1 MDTWD
6 DAAAEPKAY
15 DSIRLAALVERESQ
29 LETLQGL
36 ARDSVQGGGLAFVF
50 GEAGHGKTSLVKA
63 FVGGLDHRFRVVS
76 VACEPIG
83 RPLAFGPLVATADV
97 LPQSVR
103 EELDG
108 GGVRPAVYREMFGL
122 LRSEPTVLV
131 VDDIQWAD
139 EATLGLVRH
148 LGRQMA
154 ETSSVLVVTVR
165 PEEIDPAHPF
175 QVVMADIGRLATRVD
190 LPALTLEGV
199 RQLTAGTSLDPVT
212 VHAATLGN
220 PFFIEEIVLH
230 PDAEIPET
238 VAVSVEATV
247 ASLSKAAREVVE
259 MVALTADGIALAL
272 LAAHEA
278 SVDAA
283 CRRRLLVVAD
293 SRVRCR
299 HDLIRTAVASSV
311 PPARARRLHGSI
323 FELLRQDTSGLVRT
337 AELAYHSHAG
347 GLEVEAGRYSVEA
360 ARTAARAGSHREAA
374 LAYGWAYQHRTVI
387 DPSLLPAVLRAAA
400 YEHLLVNDF
409 LTAIQMSQTL
419 LQIAGTDAERGEAD
433 AWVAF
438 FAMRQGD
445 IALAELHSTRAIAAL
460 EAGGPSV
467 ALARAEA
474 VRAVIPLVRGAA
486 DESVALA
493 EAAVATAR
501 ACGARA
507 VEADALITLGRA
519 LVHEGRPEGLRVIEE
534 GGSIAREMRSLDAAA
549 RAVYHLGTLPFL
561 EMRLADAVDQ
571 MDDGLRYLASE
582 ELDAWYVALEVTR
595 AHIAVLRG
603 EWEAAADA
611 LGRVLPRST
620 CLSTEAEA
628 ALVEARRLMR
638 LGDPAAVAALDLGLS
653 RADQG
658 VGYEEDV
665 LATEVAMEAAWLGLI
680 DEGAAADRYVRT
692 IDVARQVEDSW
703 ALSRLA
709 FWALRLG
716 LDPPPGRL
724 AGPVEDEVVGD
735 PIKAAVRWKEGG
747 YRSEGAIVEAFT
759 PGASLREVFGE
770 LERLGARGVADGLRR
785 RLRAHG
791 VAGIPRGVQQPAG
804 MHPAGLTARQQDV
817 LALIAAGCSNE
828 AIAAELFI
836 SKKTVSHHVSAILA
850 QLGVESRVQAAALAH
865 SNAWV

>member
-1 MDTWD
+1 M
-6 DAAAEPKAY
+6 
-15 DSIRLAALVERESQ
+15 AALVERDSQ
-29 LETLQGL
+29 LAMLHGI
-36 ARDSVQGGGLAFVF
+36 ARNTVRRGALVFVS
-50 GEAGHGKTSLVKA
+50 GEAGHGKTSLIDA
-63 FVGGLDHRFRVVS
+63 FVSDLDHRFRIVS
-76 VACEPIG
+76 LACEPIG
-83 RPLAFGPLVATADV
+83 RPLAFGPLIATADP
-97 LPQSVR
+97 LPQAVR
-103 EELDG
+103 DELDG
-108 GGVRPAVYREMFGL
+108 GGLRPAVYREMFGL

-148 LGRQMA
+148 LGRQIA
-154 ETSSVLVVTVR
+154 DTSSMLVVTVR

-175 QVVMADIGRLATRVD
+175 QVVTADIGRLATTVE
-190 LPALTLEGV
+190 LPALTVDGV
-199 RQLTAGTSLDPVT
+199 RQLTAGTPLDPAA

-220 PFFIEEIVLH
+220 PFFVEEIVLH
-230 PDAEIPET
+230 PDSEIPET

-247 ASLSKAAREVVE
+247 ASLSSAARDVVE
-259 MVALTADGIALAL
+259 MIALTADGIDLGL
-272 LAAHEA
+272 LADHEA

-283 CRRRLLVVAD
+283 CRRRLLVVSD

-299 HDLIRTAVASSV
+299 HDLIRAAVASRV
-311 PPARARRLHGSI
+311 PPARARRLHRSI
-323 FELLRQDTSGLVRT
+323 FELFRQDTSGLVRT

-347 GLEVEAGRYSVEA
+347 GLETEAGRYSVEA
-360 ARTAARAGSHREAA
+360 AHTAARAGSHREAA
-374 LAYGWAYQHRTVI
+374 LAYGWAYQHRNAI
-387 DPSLLPAVLRAAA
+387 DPNLLAGVLRAAA

-409 LTAIQMSQTL
+409 LTAIEISQTL
-419 LQIAGTDAERGEAD
+419 LEIASTEAERGEAD

-445 IALAELHSTRAIAAL
+445 IDLAELHSTRAIAAL
-460 EAGGPSV
+460 ESAGPSV

-474 VRAVIPLVRGAA
+474 VRAVIPVARGAA
-486 DESVALA
+486 DKSVALA

-519 LVHEGRPEGLRVIEE
+519 LVHEGRPEGLRIIEE
-534 GGSIAREMRSLDAAA
+534 GGSIAREVRSLDAAA

-561 EMRLADAVDQ
+561 EMRLSDAVEQ

-603 EWEAAADA
+603 EWDAAADA

-620 CLSTEAEA
+620 CLSTETEA

-638 LGDPAAVAALDLGLS
+638 LGDPAALAALDLGLS

-680 DEGAAADRYVRT
+680 DEGAAADRYVRM
-692 IDVARQVEDSW
+692 IDAALRVDDSW
-703 ALSRLA
+703 ALSRLG

-716 LDPPPGRL
+716 FDPPPGRL
-724 AGPVEDEVVGD
+724 AGPVEDEVAGD
-735 PIKAAVRWKEGG
+735 PIKAAVRWREDGYPAEGV
-747 YRSEGAIVEAFT
+747 IVEAFT
-759 PGASLREVFGE
+759 PGASLRELFGE
-770 LERLGARGVADGLRR
+770 LERLGAGGIAEGLRR
-785 RLRAHG
+785 RLRALG
-791 VAGIPRGVQQPAG
+791 VSGIPRGVQQATVA
-804 MHPAGLTARQQDV
+804 HPAGLTARQHDV
-817 LALIAAGCSNE
+817 LALIAAGYSND
-828 AIAAELFI
+828 AIASELFI
-836 SKKTVSHHVSAILA
+836 SPKTVSHHVSAILTK
-850 QLGVESRVQAAALAH
+850 LGVDSRVQAASLAH
-865 SNAWV
+865 ANAWV